1 MAGWVYIISNK
12 AMPGILKIGYTE
24 RTPYIR
30 AYELYNTGCP
40 YPYKVDYSVYVNKPF
55 EVEQKAHELQR
66 STNVGK
72 EWFSCSQE
80 QAIETISNAIKICGA
95 AIENKVPPKPTQS
108 ELDCV
113 IKINPAAASVIAKDP
128 INKPEPKYAPNLRI
142 QQGNTILEFSDQYAK
157 SFYKKEIDKINEE
170 YNKKIDEYKKE
181 YELINSNKKDSRA
194 FIKVFFDNFIS
205 CLFEGYPIIL
215 FILFPIYIVCILIDV
230 SSEIMLLIY
239 FIICLLLSILIT
251 AIEARRDKMIKSNP
265 FEKAYEKELNEANV
279 GKEISISLV
288 IKDNSNKIKVI
299 ENSK

>member
-55 EVEQKAHELQR
+55 EVEQKAHELQC

-113 IKINPAAASVIAKDP
+113 IKINPAVASVIAKDP

-142 QQGNTILEFSDQYAK
+142 QQGNTIFEFSDQYAK

-170 YNKKIDEYKKE
+170 YNKKIDKYKKE
-181 YELINSNKKDSRA
+181 YEFINSNKRIVERSLT
-194 FIKVFFDNFIS
+194 FFYYFIS
-205 CLFEGYPIIL
+205 SLFVG
-215 FILFPIYIVCILIDV
+215 FFVILFPIYIVCNLIGV
-230 SSEIMLLIY
+230 SLEIRLLIY
-239 FIICLLLSILIT
+239 FIICLLHSILST
-251 AIEARRDKMIKSNP
+251 AIDVRRDKMIKSNP
-265 FEKAYEKELNEANV
+265 FEKAYEKELNEANIR
-279 GKEISISLV
+279 KERSISSM
-288 IKDNSNKIKVI
+288 IKNNSNKIKVI
-299 ENSK
+299 

>member
-40 YPYKVDYSVYVNKPF
+40 YPYKVDYSIYVNKPF

-80 QAIETISNAIKICGA
+80 KAIETIANAIKICGA

-108 ELDCV
+108 ELDGV
-113 IKINPAAASVIAKDP
+113 IKTNPAAASVIEKDL
-128 INKPEPKYAPNLRI
+128 INKPEPKYASNLRI
-142 QQGNTILEFSDQYAK
+142 QQGNTILEFSDQYAE
-157 SFYKKEIDKINEE
+157 SFYKKQIDKINKE
-170 YNKKIDEYKKE
+170 YNEKIGEYKKE
-181 YELINSNKKDSRA
+181 YELINSNKKDSRS
-194 FIKVFFDNFIS
+194 FIKGFFDNFIS
-205 CLFEGYPIIL
+205 YLLAGYLIIL
-215 FILFPIYIVCILIDV
+215 FPLYIVCILIDV
-230 SSEIMLLIY
+230 SEEIMLLIY